1 MPLPP
6 PGELRKYYVPEVVF
20 GEGALDLCG
29 RYAANLGARRV
40 LLVGD
45 RGVEAAG
52 WTGMAADAL
61 RRERLDVASY
71 FDVSP
76 NPREAEVQRG
86 VDLYQRAGCN
96 VIVAVGGGSVI
107 DCAKGIA
114 ILAGNGGAIG
124 AYKGID
130 EIPLPGPPLVA
141 VPTTCGSA
149 ADVSQF
155 AVVLDVGSGTK
166 YVLASRK
173 IVPDVSLTDPRVV
186 ATLPPSV
193 AGAVG
198 MDALSHALEAC
209 CSNAGWAL
217 TTAHALSAM
226 RRVAAAL
233 PRFVADRGDR
243 DAAAQM
249 MLASME
255 AGFAF
260 SNASLGL
267 VHAMAH
273 PLGGVLD
280 LPHGLCNARLL
291 AAVVA
296 YNFPAA
302 REEYARAAEALG
314 VETRDDEDAWRAE
327 FLDRIE
333 RLAALAGSRR
343 ALAEGGLK
351 REDAPL
357 LAERAL
363 RDVCIVTNPRRPSA
377 ADVAALYEQV
387 C

>member
-1 MPLPP
+1 MSLPP

-20 GEGALDLCG
+20 GESALDLCG
-29 RYAANLGARRV
+29 RYASNLGARRV
-40 LLVGD
+40 LLVSD
-45 RGVEAAG
+45 PGVEAAG
-52 WTGMAADAL
+52 WTGVAADAL
-61 RRERLDVASY
+61 SRERLGVSTFLDVT
-71 FDVSP
+71 P
-76 NPREAEVQRG
+76 NLREADVERG
-86 VDLYQRAGCN
+86 VDLYRRDGCN
-96 VIVAVGGGSVI
+96 AIVAVGGGSPI

-141 VPTTCGSA
+141 VPTTCGSS

-155 AVVLDVGSGTK
+155 AVVRDVARETK

-186 ATLPPSV
+186 TTLPPDV

-198 MDALSHALEAC
+198 MDVLSHALEAC

-233 PRFVADRGDR
+233 PRFVADRADR

-249 MLASME
+249 MLASLE